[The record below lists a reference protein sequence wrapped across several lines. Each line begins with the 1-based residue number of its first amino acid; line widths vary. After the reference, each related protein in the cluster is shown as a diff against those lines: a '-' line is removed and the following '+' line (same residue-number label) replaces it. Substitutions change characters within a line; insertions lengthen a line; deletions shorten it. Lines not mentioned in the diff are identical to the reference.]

1 MGLYI
6 RRGFS
11 KCSDE
16 GYNIC
21 RAVEIVPISRVPRRI
36 AEDMKQVVTGSA
48 LAAPTDAARPRFLFL
63 VVALMVGSS
72 FYVVREPAPCDLLF
86 VVLCLIAPFHRGF
99 PTAFDLNPVLAL
111 SLAAFIV
118 GNIASLLSASASRS
132 IQLETGE
139 SLLYMAVTFYLVLYW
154 YVITSLIR
162 GYGLA
167 IIKVIRGG
175 FIFAACAAT
184 VVGLIVQMGL
194 LPSDFLGLD
203 ANRDRIAG
211 SFKDANVY
219 APFLSAAVIWLASD
233 MINRVKFSLVDGILL
248 CFLLIGIVGALSRGA
263 FVNLIGSFCVLLILR
278 MLISLRVRWLKRIF
292 VMISLVGVL
301 AIPVAGL
308 YLSGERGE
316 LFERRLQLQKYDT
329 TRFAVQVE
337 TVRQIPQFPLGVG
350 PGQSQQILPQNPHNL
365 YLMVMLENG
374 LLGGLGL
381 IFFLMTCAWICL
393 SGVLRR
399 GAYASLYA
407 CCLAIL
413 AGTLVNSLVIDSL
426 HWRHFYIFLAIPV
439 GLDRLERA
447 QARLARSQRG
457 RTEISGAAARPQR
470 RRPRRLAPSSDPA
483 GLAH

>member
-1 MGLYI
+1 
-6 RRGFS
+6 
-11 KCSDE
+11 
-16 GYNIC
+16 
-21 RAVEIVPISRVPRRI
+21 
-36 AEDMKQVVTGSA
+36 MKQVVKGSA
-48 LAAPTDAARPRFLFL
+48 LAAPTEAARPRLLFL

-86 VVLCLIAPFHRGF
+86 VVLCLIAPFYRGF

-118 GNIASLLSASASRS
+118 GNIASLLTASASPS
-132 IQLETGE
+132 IQLKTGE

-154 YVITSLIR
+154 YAITSLIR
-162 GYGLA
+162 GYGLP
-167 IIKVIRGG
+167 IIEVIRGG

-184 VVGLIVQMGL
+184 VIGLNVQMGL
-194 LPSDFLGLD
+194 LPADALGLD

-233 MINRVKFSLVDGILL
+233 MINKMKFSLVDGVLL
-248 CFLLIGIVGALSRGA
+248 CFLLIGIVGAISRGA
-263 FVNLIGSFCVLLILR
+263 FVNLIGSFCVLLILQ
-278 MLISLRVRWLKRIF
+278 MTISMRVRWLKRIF
-292 VMISLVGVL
+292 IMTSLVTVL

-308 YLSGERGE
+308 YLSGDGRGE
-316 LFERRLQLQKYDT
+316 LFERRLQLQKYDN
-329 TRFAVQVE
+329 TRFAVQAE

-381 IFFLMTCAWICL
+381 IFFVMTCAWICL

-447 QARLARSQRG
+447 QARLARSQRD
-457 RTEISGAAARPQR
+457 RTGISGAAARPQR

-483 GLAH
+483 GLAP